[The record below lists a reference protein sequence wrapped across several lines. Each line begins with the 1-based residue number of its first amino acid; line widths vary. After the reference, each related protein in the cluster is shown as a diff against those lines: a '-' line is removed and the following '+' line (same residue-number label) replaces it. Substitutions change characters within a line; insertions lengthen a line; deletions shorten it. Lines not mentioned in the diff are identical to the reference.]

1 MQFLHILSFKLRT
14 LSKVISEPSIVNL
27 TRHGA
32 TLVVFGGFAVG
43 VYFCAA
49 ITTSYVLNT
58 AHLGLFLLHRFLAML
73 LFVFFLSINV
83 GNIVVSYATFY
94 RSAEMN
100 YLLTKPI
107 SHLQVFIIKF
117 LDNFFYSSTAFLLIG
132 VAVLL
137 GYGSY
142 FHLPWYSYIQVSLF
156 MLFPFMLTAG
166 SLSVMML
173 LLLMSFAHVI
183 GVRTIVGFLIGIY
196 LFVLYGYFS
205 LTNPLRLVSSVMSYF
220 PNVDQNFANLE
231 PGFVHYLPNQWIAE
245 SLYWTARGDQ
255 AYALSYTIL
264 LVLTSAAVF
273 GLMLLM
279 ARKLFYRSWIASL
292 QLRTMGE
299 SRLPIRNLYSLTRP
313 SRIDPQWSVLIR
325 KEIWQFVREP
335 SQWIHLATVA
345 MLITTFVVSILQIDL
360 RQSLPLYQALS
371 YLVILLFNGFLVASI
386 ALRFVFPIVSIEGVN
401 FWAVLSAPLNRSN
414 VFWLKL
420 LLPLVPTLV
429 LSEILVVVAHHSFLR
444 YPGLLVAASLLMFSM
459 TAALIALNYGAAW
472 FFTDFREKNPI
483 RIASS
488 QSATLTFLASV
499 VYLTVIVAVLFLP
512 LHGYFSYLLRA
523 IPYDTLWFWLAVG
536 GLCTFSWIAAL
547 LSLTVG
553 SKALQ
558 RDF

>member
-1 MQFLHILSFKLRT
+1 MQFLHILSFKIRS
-14 LSKVISEPSIVNL
+14 LSKVISEPSLVNL
-27 TRHGA
+27 IRHGA

-49 ITTSYVLNT
+49 VTTSYVLDT

-94 RSAEMN
+94 RSPEMN
-100 YLLTKPI
+100 FLLTKPI
-107 SHLQVFIIKF
+107 SYLQVFIIKF
-117 LDNFFYSSTAFLLIG
+117 FDNFFYSSTAFLLIG

-142 FHLPWYSYIQVSLF
+142 FHLPWYSYVQISLC
-156 MLFPFMLTAG
+156 MLFPFMLIAG
-166 SLSVMML
+166 CLSVIML
-173 LLLMSFAHVI
+173 LLLMTFAHII
-183 GVRTIVGFLIGIY
+183 GVRTIVFLLIGIY
-196 LFVLYGYFS
+196 LAVLYGYFS

-220 PNVDQNFANLE
+220 PNVDQNFSNLE
-231 PGFVHYLPNQWIAE
+231 PGFVHALPNQWIAE

-255 AYALSYTIL
+255 QYALSYTIM
-264 LVLTSAAVF
+264 LVLAAIGMF
-273 GLMLLM
+273 GLTVLIGK
-279 ARKLFYRSWIASL
+279 KLFYRSWIASL
-292 QLRTMGE
+292 QLRAAGE
-299 SRLPIRNLYSLTRP
+299 SRLPIHNLYSLNRP
-313 SRIDPQWSVLIR
+313 SRIDPRWSVLIR

-345 MLITTFVVSILQIDL
+345 MLITTFIVSILQINL

-386 ALRFVFPIVSIEGVN
+386 ALRFVFPAVSIEGVN
-401 FWAVLSAPLNRSN
+401 FWVVLSAPVQRAN
-414 VFWLKL
+414 VFWMKL
-420 LLPLVPTLV
+420 LLPLMPTLV
-429 LSEILVVVAHHSFLR
+429 ISEVLVVVAHHSFLR
-444 YPGLLVAASLLMFSM
+444 YPGLLIAASVLMLSM
-459 TAALIALNYGAAW
+459 TVALIALNYGAGW

-499 VYLTVIVAVLFLP
+499 AFLTVIVAVLFLP
-512 LHGYFSYLLRA
+512 LNGYFSYLLRA
-523 IPYDTLWFWLAVG
+523 IPFNTFWFWSSVG
-536 GLCTFSWIAAL
+536 GLCAFSWIAAL
-547 LSLTVG
+547 FSLTVG
-553 SKALQ
+553 KKALQ